1 MADTIAGII
10 DKLITCGNKM
20 FITQDDFYKLRKLS
34 EEEFL
39 KVYSDPEKLKELY
52 KLFWKGIDLNLQRNQ
67 LMDELDIRLVELT
80 GAKDDGKNIQRKHK
94 TYDFPVS
101 GTGFNIINE

>member
-1 MADTIAGII
+1 MDTIAGII
-10 DKLITCGNKM
+10 DKMITIGNKM
-20 FITQDDFYKLRKLS
+20 FVTQDDFYKLRKLS

-39 KVYSDPEKLKELY
+39 KKYSEIENLKDLY

-67 LMDELDIRLVELT
+67 LMDELDTRLIELT

-94 TYDFPVS
+94 TYGV
-101 GTGFNIINE
+101 